1 MLNSNSIAHKSH
13 HNFIFLSKVFPCTGN
28 YPLYALSQEFSQIIK
43 VSSSLRSL
51 TLQAQAQ
58 ASPSLLYSPSGDPSC
73 PAKVFS
79 HRKNF
84 RDSIKSYSRGVPRTC
99 SAEASLRLV
108 LPQHNF
114 ISSDHDS
121 SQGFHGS
128 VVIMFIIFSFDS
140 LHLFPSDM
148 SFLLTC
154 ITGIQN
160 S

>member
-1 MLNSNSIAHKSH
+1 VLQFH
-13 HNFIFLSKVFPCTGN
+13 LSFQGFPCTGN

-84 RDSIKSYSRGVPRTC
+84 RDSIESYSRGVPRTC
-99 SAEASLRLV
+99 SAPSGWCYL
-108 LPQHNF
+108 NTIF

-121 SQGFHGS
+121 SQSFHGS

-140 LHLFPSDM
+140 LHLFPSEHVFSSHLYHRYTTFM
-148 SFLLTC
+148 RHHY
-154 ITGIQN
+154 
-160 S
+160 